1 MSNRTSMEL
10 KLFESEKHGRGCV
23 KDVSMSNRTSME
35 LKHLLQINLLCTAL
49 WSQCLIE
56 PVWN

>member
-10 KLFESEKHGRGCV
+10 KLIFSRSRICCSSRL
-23 KDVSMSNRTSME
+23 SMSNRTSME
-35 LKHLLQINLLCTAL
+35 LKLTVRPRQATYAIVN
-49 WSQCLIE
+49 SQCLIE